1 MGFQISPL
9 RADRFRHL
17 FGQDAKALA
26 AQGVER
32 HVVDAKPGYPCRVS
46 LQDAEVGETVLLLNY
61 EHQAAPT
68 PYRASHAIYVR
79 EGAVQARPDRNEV
92 PEQLRRRVLS
102 VRAFDGA
109 GMLVAADLADGRAL
123 EPVVERLLADAQVDY
138 LHLHNAMQGCY
149 AARVDRA

>member
-1 MGFQISPL
+1 MGFRISAL
-9 RADRFRHL
+9 RAEQFGHL
-17 FGQDAKALA
+17 FGKGAEALA

-32 HVVDAKPGYPCRVS
+32 HTVDARPGYPCRVS

-61 EHQAAPT
+61 AHQPAPT

-79 EGAVQARPDRNEV
+79 EGAVEARPDRNEV

-109 GMLVAADLADGRAL
+109 GMMVAADLADGRSL
-123 EPVVERLLADAQVDY
+123 EPVVERLLADPQVDY

-149 AARVDRA
+149 AARADRA